1 MLRVELLKIRRLPT
15 PRWVF
20 IITFLAIAAASAV
33 VIGLRPTGADV
44 DWYVEGPVLAAQ
56 ILGPVGAIILG
67 AWVAGLDFASRTIRL
82 TATMQPSRGR
92 ILDAKLL
99 AALILVVVFSLFAFG
114 LAFGAA
120 RGCTLYGDVPFVVE
134 QQLRDLG
141 GQALQAALWGML
153 GFSFALLLRSY
164 IAGLVISLVLAIGVD
179 ALLQLVPTVGR
190 YTFGSATTSLADSIA
205 LKGAEFPVE
214 QAAGIA
220 VAWLAVVFLLGAL
233 RFRRGDLA

>member
-20 IITFLAIAAASAV
+20 IVTILAVAVASAV
-33 VIGLRPTGADV
+33 VIGLRPTGQDV
-44 DWYVEGPVLAAQ
+44 NWYIDGPKLAGE
-56 ILGPVGAIILG
+56 IMGPVGAIILG

-82 TATMQPSRGR
+82 SATVQPLRGR
-92 ILDAKLL
+92 LL
-99 AALILVVVFSLFAFG
+99 AAKLAAAVIIVVVFSAFAFG

-120 RGCTLYGDVPFVVE
+120 KGCTLYGDVPFPVE

-141 GQALQAALWGML
+141 GQALQAALWGLL
-153 GFSFALLLRSY
+153 GFCFALLLRSY
-164 IAGLVISLVLAIGVD
+164 IAGLVITLVLAIGVD
-179 ALLQLVPTVGR
+179 SLLQLIPTVGR

-205 LKGAEFPVE
+205 QGSAEFAAPE
-214 QAAGIA
+214 AAGIA
-220 VAWLAVVFLLGAL
+220 AGWRGVLFVLGAI

>member
-20 IITFLAIAAASAV
+20 IVTILAVAVASAV
-33 VIGLRPTGADV
+33 VIGLKPTGQDV
-44 DWYVEGPVLAAQ
+44 NWYIDGPKLAGE
-56 ILGPVGAIILG
+56 IMGPVGAIILG

-82 TATMQPSRGR
+82 SATVQPLRGR
-92 ILDAKLL
+92 LL
-99 AALILVVVFSLFAFG
+99 AAKLAAAVIIVVVFSAFAFG

-120 RGCTLYGDVPFVVE
+120 KGCTLYGDVPFPVE

-141 GQALQAALWGML
+141 GQALQAALWGLL
-153 GFSFALLLRSY
+153 GFCFALLLRSY
-164 IAGLVISLVLAIGVD
+164 IAGLVITLVLAIGVD
-179 ALLQLVPTVGR
+179 SLLQLIPTVGR

-205 LKGAEFPVE
+205 QGSAEFAAPE
-214 QAAGIA
+214 AAGIA
-220 VAWLAVVFLLGAL
+220 AAWLVVLFVLGAI